1 MIAMLEREVDMDSS
15 DTALSNRKRFL
26 FAHWEGG
33 GNTPP
38 MLAVVRRLIGRGHEV
53 RVLSDPCNR
62 EEVEATGAS
71 FVSWTRA
78 PRRENKSPASDPLRD
93 WELKT
98 PPALLRRLC
107 DQFFVGTALPRAQ
120 DVLAEL
126 KRFEADAIVTGEML
140 LGVMAA
146 AEAAH
151 VPCAALCANVYLFP
165 LPGVPPFGPGLQPA
179 KTWVGRLL
187 HKFVAKMTMKVFGEY
202 SEAFNATRQALGLES
217 ISHPF
222 DQIARVDRVL
232 VQTSPAFDFPATS
245 LPRNV
250 VYVGPEIGDPD
261 WVEPWRSPWN
271 ENESHPLVLVGFSS
285 TYQDQSAVLR
295 RVIAALGGLDVRA
308 VVTAGPSID
317 VESLEAPRNVHVCR
331 SAPHSQLLKQASLV
345 ITHAGH
351 GTVIR
356 ALAAGVPLVCMPMGR
371 DQNDNAA
378 RVTARQAGVRISPKA
393 SARAIRHA
401 VLKVLENP
409 AFHEGA
415 QRLGARIAYDAEHSP
430 AVEILEQVAA
440 RSAAAARI

>member
-1 MIAMLEREVDMDSS
+1 MTALLDREVEMD
-15 DTALSNRKRFL
+15 TTPSNRKRFL

-38 MLAVVRRLIGRGHEV
+38 MLAVIRRLIAHGHEV
-53 RVLSDPCNR
+53 RVISDPCNR

-93 WELKT
+93 WEIKT

-126 KRFEADAIVTGEML
+126 KRFEADTIVSSEML

-146 AEAAH
+146 AEAAG
-151 VPCAALCANVYLFP
+151 VPCAALAANVYLFP
-165 LPGVPPFGPGLQPA
+165 LPGVPPFGPGFQPA
-179 KTWVGRLL
+179 KTWIGRLRD
-187 HKFVAKMTMKVFGEY
+187 KFITKMTIKVFAEY
-202 SEAFNATRQALGLES
+202 TDAFNEARKTLGLDPV
-217 ISHPF
+217 SHPF
-222 DQIARVDRVL
+222 DQIARVDRFL

-250 VYVGPEIGDPD
+250 VYVGPEIGDPE

-271 ENESHPLVLVGFSS
+271 DNESRPLVLVGFSS
-285 TYQDQSAVLR
+285 TFQDQSAALR

-308 VVTAGPSID
+308 VVTTGPAID
-317 VESLEAPRNVHVCR
+317 VEALEAPENVHICR
-331 SAPHSQLLKQASLV
+331 SAPHNQLLKQASLV

-356 ALAAGVPLVCMPMGR
+356 SLAAGVPLVCMPMGR

-378 RVTARQAGVRISPKA
+378 RVTARKAGVRVSPKA
-393 SARAIRHA
+393 SARAIQRA

-409 AFHEGA
+409 AYHEGA
-415 QRLGARIAYDAEHSP
+415 QRLGARIAFDAEHSQ
-430 AVEILEQVAA
+430 AAEILEVLAA
-440 RSAAAARI
+440 SSGAKVKI